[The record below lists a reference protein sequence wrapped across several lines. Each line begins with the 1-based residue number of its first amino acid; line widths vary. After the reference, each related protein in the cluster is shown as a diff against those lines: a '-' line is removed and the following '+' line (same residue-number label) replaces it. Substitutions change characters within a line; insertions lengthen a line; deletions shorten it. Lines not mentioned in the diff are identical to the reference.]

1 MHDSLEVPAL
11 TRSVASHRVAGHL
24 RQEIIKGVL
33 APGTRIMQE
42 ELAAR
47 FGSSRLPVREAL
59 RILEAEGLVSLKS
72 NSGAWVANLD
82 FEECVN
88 IYKIR
93 EHVEPLAL
101 AESIPHLTDADIA
114 QMWAIQHEI
123 ELHESVDRFLFLDR
137 ELHKLTYSG
146 CQISTLTP
154 MVERF
159 WNTTQH
165 YRRAYAELVGDRR
178 FWVIDAEHRLL
189 IDAIER
195 RDIDG
200 ASTLIRYHIRH
211 TRLELSR
218 HQSLFQTLSMP

>member
-1 MHDSLEVPAL
+1 MHESLEVPAL
-11 TRSVASHRVAGHL
+11 SRSVASHRVAGAL
-24 RQEIIKGVL
+24 RQEIIKGEL

-47 FGSSRLPVREAL
+47 FGSSRLPIREAL

-88 IYKIR
+88 TYKIR
-93 EHVEPLAL
+93 EQVEPLAL
-101 AESIPHLTDADIA
+101 AESIPHLTDADILR
-114 QMWAIQHEI
+114 MWALQDEI

-146 CQISTLTP
+146 CRIGTLTS

-165 YRRAYAELVGDRR
+165 YRRAYAELVGEKR
-178 FWVIDAEHRLL
+178 FWVINAEHRLL
-189 IDAIER
+189 VDAIER
-195 RDIDG
+195 RDVDG
-200 ASTLIRYHIRH
+200 AAMLIRYHIRH

-218 HQSLFQTLSMP
+218 HQNVFQTLSLP